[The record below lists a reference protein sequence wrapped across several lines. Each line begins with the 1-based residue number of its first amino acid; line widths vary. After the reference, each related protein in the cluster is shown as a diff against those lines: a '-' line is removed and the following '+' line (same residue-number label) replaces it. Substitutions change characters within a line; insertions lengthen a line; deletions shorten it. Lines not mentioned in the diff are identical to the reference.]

1 MNTSGEN
8 LILKDIASEMK
19 DAYLDYSMSVIAARA
34 LPDVRDGL
42 KPVHRRILYTM
53 YGNGLYPEKPF
64 RKCAD
69 TVGNVLGQYHPH
81 GDASV
86 YDALVR
92 MAQDFSLRYP
102 LVHGHGNF
110 GSVDGDPPAAYRYTE
125 SKMSKISMRMLTDID
140 KETVDFMPNYDDR
153 LQEPVVLPSRFPN
166 LLVNGSTGIAVGMAT
181 NIPPHNL
188 GEVIDGAC
196 CLLDNPNAGL
206 DQLMEHIKGP
216 DFPTGGIIMGRSGIR
231 AAYATGRGKIIL
243 RAKTHIE
250 QHKNGRERIIVTEI
264 PYMVNKARLIERIA
278 DLVKEKKVDQISTIR
293 DESSRKGMKIVIE
306 LKRDA
311 NAQIVLNQLYSFT
324 QLQDTVGVT
333 MLALVKGEP
342 KTLSLKQMLE
352 EYIKFQEEI
361 ITRRTIF
368 DLKKAKERAHILEGL
383 LTALDYIDEVISIIR
398 SHYTVQEGKAALM
411 ERFGLDDVQ
420 AQAIVQMPLGRL
432 AGLEREKIQTEVD
445 ELHAKIAEYNAILA
459 DEQKIRA
466 IVKEELLEIKEKFN
480 DPRRTE
486 LATIEGEVDI
496 EDLIPEESCVVTLTR
511 FGYLKRQPLD
521 VYKTQRRGGRGISG
535 MTRRDEDFV
544 SDIYTCSTHDYLMF
558 FTNKGKVYRIKG
570 YEIPEGSRTSR
581 GTNVVNILPLEQNE
595 KITCVIKTSDIAAE
609 NKYYVMVT
617 RNGIIKRTEY
627 NAYINVRKSG
637 LIAINLDE
645 GDELAWVKI
654 TNGSDDLILATRNG
668 MSIRFNE
675 EDARSMGRTA
685 RGVKAIALDEG
696 DQVVGMVVAEEGKD
710 ILTVSQSGLGRRTD
724 VSEYRIQTRGGKGLR
739 NYYCDKN
746 GPVAGFEKV
755 DSEND
760 IILIT
765 DSGIIIRI
773 PADQISKQSRYAGG
787 VKVMRV
793 DEETSIIGIA
803 AVEKE
808 EESEQDS
815 DSSAEN
821 ELSAQTD
828 ETVETADL
836 PQPDPEKEQEQISRL
851 LDAAMQEEE

>member
-1 MNTSGEN
+1 M
-8 LILKDIASEMK
+8 
-19 DAYLDYSMSVIAARA
+19 
-34 LPDVRDGL
+34 
-42 KPVHRRILYTM
+42 
-53 YGNGLYPEKPF
+53 
-64 RKCAD
+64 
-69 TVGNVLGQYHPH
+69 LGQYHPH

>member
-1 MNTSGEN
+1 
-8 LILKDIASEMK
+8 
-19 DAYLDYSMSVIAARA
+19 
-34 LPDVRDGL
+34 
-42 KPVHRRILYTM
+42 
-53 YGNGLYPEKPF
+53 
-64 RKCAD
+64 
-69 TVGNVLGQYHPH
+69 
-81 GDASV
+81 
-86 YDALVR
+86 
-92 MAQDFSLRYP
+92 
-102 LVHGHGNF
+102 
-110 GSVDGDPPAAYRYTE
+110 
-125 SKMSKISMRMLTDID
+125 
-140 KETVDFMPNYDDR
+140 
-153 LQEPVVLPSRFPN
+153 
-166 LLVNGSTGIAVGMAT
+166 MAT

-278 DLVKEKKVDQISTIR
+278 DLVKEKKVDQISNIR

-765 DSGIIIRI
+765 DSAIIIRI
-773 PADQISKQSRYAGG
+773 PVDQISKQSRYAGG

-808 EESEQDS
+808 EESEQDG
-815 DSSAEN
+815 DSSSEN